1 MQLPAFLAAEPP
13 ARASLSALATQ
24 LLPLYRIDLDFRFLH
39 DAFPGLL
46 HQPALTGLIRSLMP
60 GPANDE
66 PAFWV
71 EAPESGRACYTAGD
85 AYRLQ
90 LWALP
95 TGVAAL
101 QALIERLRRLPHS
114 LGEADA
120 RLSFGPNLL
129 CRGAFQPHTDIRG
142 SGFTPSPVYD
152 ASDFELERAF
162 WQRQSHVRLRLQ
174 SPVRLLRPKQH
185 RSDAK
190 GEARYV
196 RRIDEWTVGLLEQ
209 RLWDTL
215 RHLAGP
221 AYDRLWPPWTS
232 GAQETGGDAFWIDWN
247 YRDADSTE
255 HAMGGMLGYVDLDL
269 RHASPEFIAVLV
281 LGQRLGLGQRRSFG
295 WGRYRLE
302 TLDGRGTAPPRQRKP
317 GLLHRAA
324 TSALLRGALLD
335 SLERAAPAA
344 YRDTSIGEL
353 RRGGALPELL
363 REDLLALQES
373 LTSGRHV
380 APALCGRVLEQNGKL
395 RPLAVPPWRD
405 RVAQR
410 AVATVLTP
418 ELDTLFNAS
427 SYGYRRGRSRQDARD
442 RILALRRAGYRY
454 AFEADIDGFFDA
466 IERTRLHTRLQ
477 GLLGDDPGLSL
488 LLDWM
493 AAPVVFAGRTVAR
506 PNGIPQG
513 SPLSPLMANVM
524 LEDFD
529 ADIEAAGFRLVR
541 YADDFVV
548 VCRRRADAEQAWQ
561 AAAESLGDIGLQ
573 LKAAKTGIV
582 DLDQGMDFLG
592 FRFVGDRAIDH
603 PRLPRQQQ
611 PRREAVPA
619 GSWLDLLLQREPAL
633 WHQVLASTRSDTRP
647 SDEDLRLVA
656 VLGPTS
662 RMRLRGDIEG
672 PGAENSNAGDAETDS
687 TPFSPHA
694 TPAFESQASGPPRA
708 TAGEPAAAI
717 QQSPDETPAPPIAT
731 GAEYPAA
738 GDGLDDDDLP
748 LLPNAET
755 AGGPLDAGQASETE
769 GQWLYLLEP
778 TALLAQRKG
787 RLQVS
792 RENLGVREFAWPD
805 LESIVL
811 VGRHRIS
818 SGAIQQALRHD
829 VPVHFADHRGHYL
842 GRLVAEH
849 GSDDAHALLL
859 AQASQWQDPA
869 ERLRLA
875 GPLIQARLHNQRDTL
890 RQRARRHAAM
900 AHAGAD
906 IARLAEQATAA
917 QDLAQLRGYEGAATR
932 CYYAALALH
941 LPDGFT
947 FNGRNRRPP
956 RDPVNALL
964 SLGYTVLYTHAIT
977 LLHSLG
983 LQPRIGFLHE
993 SRGRHAALASD
1004 LIEPLRHLVERLV
1017 WAMLHRR
1024 QLRPEDFDVDPSD
1037 GCRVQPAAR
1046 RRYLAELS
1054 LVLDRPVANTD
1065 AESLSPLAA
1074 LRRQGLRLRARLR
1087 GSDEAPWF
1095 LHCR

>member
-1 MQLPAFLAAEPP
+1 MQQSASLATEPP
-13 ARASLSALATQ
+13 ARASLFALTAL
-24 LLPLYRIDLDFRFLH
+24 LLPLYRIDLDFRFLR

-46 HQPALTGLIRSLMP
+46 HQPALTGLIRSLLP
-60 GPANDE
+60 GAGNDE

-71 EAPESGRACYTAGD
+71 EAPESGRAAYAAGD

-95 TGVAAL
+95 AGAAGL
-101 QALIERLRRLPHS
+101 QALVEQLRRLPQCLS
-114 LGEADA
+114 GADE
-120 RLSFGPNLL
+120 RLSFGPNL
-129 CRGAFQPHTDIRG
+129 RYSGVFRPHTDTYG
-142 SGFTPSPVYD
+142 SSVAPSPVYD
-152 ASDFELERAF
+152 LSDFELERAF
-162 WQRQSHVRLRLQ
+162 WQRQSRVRLRLQ
-174 SPVRLLRPKQH
+174 SPVRLLRHKQH
-185 RSDAK
+185 RCDTK

-196 RRIDEWTVGLLEQ
+196 RRVDEWTIGLLEQ

-215 RHLAGP
+215 RRLAGP
-221 AYDRLWPPWTS
+221 DYDRLWPPWTT

-247 YRDADSTE
+247 YRDANSAE
-255 HAMGGMLGYVDLDL
+255 HAMGGLLGHIDLDL
-269 RHASPEFIAVLV
+269 RHASAEFIAVLV
-281 LGQRLGLGQRRSFG
+281 LVQRLGLGQRRSFG

-317 GLLHRAA
+317 GLLQRAA
-324 TSALLRGALLD
+324 ASSLLRGALID

-344 YRDTSIGEL
+344 YRDTAVGEL

-363 REDLLALQES
+363 RDDLLALQES
-373 LTSGRHV
+373 LSSGRHS
-380 APALCGRVLEQNGKL
+380 APALGGRILERDGKL

-410 AVATVLTP
+410 AVAAILTP

-427 SYGYRRGRSRQDARD
+427 SYGYRRGRSRQNARD
-442 RILALRRAGYRY
+442 HILALRRAGYRY

-466 IERTRLHTRLQ
+466 IERSRLHTRLQ
-477 GLLGDDPGLSL
+477 ALLGDDPGLSL

-493 AAPVVFAGRTVAR
+493 GAPVVFAGHTVHR
-506 PNGIPQG
+506 PRGIPQG

-548 VCRRRADAEQAWQ
+548 LCRRRADAEQAWQ
-561 AAAESLGDIGLQ
+561 AAAESLGDIGLT

-582 DLDQGMDFLG
+582 DLDEGMDFLG
-592 FRFVGDRAIDH
+592 FRFVGDLAIDS
-603 PRLPRQQQ
+603 PRLPRQRQ
-611 PRREAVPA
+611 PQREAVPA
-619 GSWLDLLLQREPAL
+619 GSWLDLLLRREPAL
-633 WHQVLASTRSDTRP
+633 WHQVLASTQSDTRP
-647 SDEDLRLVA
+647 SDEDSRLVA
-656 VLGPTS
+656 VLGPAARTS
-662 RMRLRGDIEG
+662 ARGDAAG
-672 PGAENSNAGDAETDS
+672 PSNENGEPVDAETVS
-687 TPFSPHA
+687 TSFPQKSIPEVESP
-694 TPAFESQASGPPRA
+694 ASEPPSSSA
-708 TAGEPAAAI
+708 DEPAAARYEP
-717 QQSPDETPAPPIAT
+717 PDEEQGSPAAPP
-731 GAEYPAA
+731 AETLVTA
-738 GDGLDDDDLP
+738 DVLDDDLP
-748 LLPNAET
+748 LLPDSEI
-755 AGGPLDAGQASETE
+755 AGVSLDVGQAGETE

-778 TALLAQRKG
+778 PALLVQRKG

-792 RENLGVREFAWPD
+792 RETLGSREFAWPD

-818 SGAIQQALRHD
+818 SGVIQQALRHD
-829 VPVHFADHRGHYL
+829 VPVHFADQRGHYL

-849 GSDDAHALLL
+849 GSDDGHALLL
-859 AQASQWQDPA
+859 AQAGQWRDPD

-875 GPLIQARLHNQRDTL
+875 VPLIQARLHNQREIL
-890 RQRARRHAAM
+890 RQRARRQPAL

-906 IARLAEQATAA
+906 IARLAEQAAGA
-917 QDLAQLRGYEGAATR
+917 RDLARLRGYEGAATR
-932 CYYAALALH
+932 CYYGALAQH
-941 LPDGFT
+941 LPNGFA

-956 RDPVNALL
+956 RDPINALL

-983 LQPRIGFLHE
+983 LEPRIGFLHE

-1004 LIEPLRHLVERLV
+1004 LIEPLRHIVERLV

-1024 QLRPEDFDVDPSD
+1024 QLRPEDFDIDPTS
-1037 GCRVQPAAR
+1037 GCRVQTAAR

-1054 LVLDRPVANTD
+1054 LVLDHPVTGID
-1065 AESLSPLAA
+1065 VDSLSPLAA

-1087 GSDEAPWF
+1087 SGDESPWF